1 MSAGEQDINTS
12 DQQLALE
19 RLDRLA
25 YFLDASLEVPFT
37 NFRIGIDSLIGL
49 IPGIGDAASG
59 LVSLA
64 IIYRGWRLGVSFP
77 VVVRMLLNLLL
88 DVVVGTIPVAGDLF
102 DMAFKANLR
111 NVDLIRN
118 NLRKQ
123 EL

>member
-12 DQQLALE
+12 DQQLELE
-19 RLDRLA
+19 RLERLA
-25 YFLDASLEVPFT
+25 YFLDASLDVPFT

-59 LVSLA
+59 LISLA
-64 IIYRGWRLGVSFP
+64 IIYRGWRLGASFP

-123 EL
+123 EF

>member
-19 RLDRLA
+19 RLERLA

>member
-1 MSAGEQDINTS
+1 
-12 DQQLALE
+12 
-19 RLDRLA
+19 
-25 YFLDASLEVPFT
+25 
-37 NFRIGIDSLIGL
+37 
-49 IPGIGDAASG
+49 
-59 LVSLA
+59 
-64 IIYRGWRLGVSFP
+64 
-77 VVVRMLLNLLL
+77 MLLNLLL

>member
-1 MSAGEQDINTS
+1 MNAGEQDINTS

-19 RLDRLA
+19 RLERLA
-25 YFLDASLEVPFT
+25 YFLDASLDVPFT

-59 LVSLA
+59 LISLA

-123 EL
+123 GL

>member
-12 DQQLALE
+12 DQQLELE
-19 RLDRLA
+19 RLERLA
-25 YFLDASLEVPFT
+25 YFLDASLDVPFT

-59 LVSLA
+59 LISLA

>member
-1 MSAGEQDINTS
+1 MNAGEQDINTS

-19 RLDRLA
+19 RLERLA
-25 YFLDASLEVPFT
+25 YFLDASLDVPFT

-59 LVSLA
+59 LISLA